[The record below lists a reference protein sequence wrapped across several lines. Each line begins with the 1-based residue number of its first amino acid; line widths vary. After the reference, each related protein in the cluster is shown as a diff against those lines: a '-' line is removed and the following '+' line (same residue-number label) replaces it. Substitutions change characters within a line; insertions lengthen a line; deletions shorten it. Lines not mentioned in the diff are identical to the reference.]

1 MTTSD
6 KAARTSTASGKE
18 ASTRS
23 SRVRIARSAT
33 TGRFLAPKGGG
44 YQGAQDRRGR
54 KPPTTA
60 SATSR
65 GATR

>member
-6 KAARTSTASGKE
+6 KAAEMSIASGKE
-18 ASTRS
+18 ASPRS

-33 TGRFLAPKGGG
+33 TGRFFAPKGGG

-65 GATR
+65 GATS